1 MSTTVGPH
9 NPDHVRVP
17 GKDLPRTPRRR
28 TGGRSARVRADVLRA
43 VLDILLNNGVD
54 NLSIAQVAQ
63 RAGVHESSIYRRWG
77 SKASLLI
84 DAVLSRL
91 ERQIPK
97 PETGNL
103 RGDLLELFGKIADFL
118 ASPLGQALLRLSA
131 RHDLPEYEAARNLIW
146 TERLSVGSAVLRQAE
161 ARGELRH
168 GIDHRIALEALV
180 GLLTHRIIMTREPVD
195 GTVVDKVVEL
205 LLIGIASNTNTEW
218 QILRR

>member
-1 MSTTVGPH
+1 
-9 NPDHVRVP
+9 
-17 GKDLPRTPRRR
+17 
-28 TGGRSARVRADVLRA
+28 VRADVLRA

-103 RGDLLELFGKIADFL
+103 RGDLIELFGKIADFL